1 MAWTARM
8 VRELTWSLRTAEM
21 SRPAKVVGARG
32 EGAGDFHVGL
42 AGPRPVGGE
51 AARPSPAGRGAPPAG
66 LLCRARV
73 AAARFR
79 RALSVSALPKLEN
92 ARADNRVMP
101 ETRSNA
107 PPKATARYITGTKLR
122 QIGPVNVVVGTLL
135 SLFEQP
141 GARHR
146 VGTGRKPRGQ
156 PSRVVQDGLE
166 LGAPMPSRSITAAPD
181 EGGRSGAPPPP
192 LSRSITAAAG

>member
-1 MAWTARM
+1 
-8 VRELTWSLRTAEM
+8 M
-21 SRPAKVVGARG
+21 SRPAKVVGAR
-32 EGAGDFHVGL
+32 ERERAIFMLALPDHVQL
-42 AGPRPVGGE
+42 AGK

-66 LLCRARV
+66 LLCRARALLCGSGV
-73 AAARFR
+73 RCQFRPSQSLRTPEPITGSCPKHAATRF
-79 RALSVSALPKLEN
+79 
-92 ARADNRVMP
+92 
-101 ETRSNA
+101 
-107 PPKATARYITGTKLR
+107 PKATVRYITGTEPR
-122 QIGPVNVVVGTLL
+122 QIAPVNVVVGTLL